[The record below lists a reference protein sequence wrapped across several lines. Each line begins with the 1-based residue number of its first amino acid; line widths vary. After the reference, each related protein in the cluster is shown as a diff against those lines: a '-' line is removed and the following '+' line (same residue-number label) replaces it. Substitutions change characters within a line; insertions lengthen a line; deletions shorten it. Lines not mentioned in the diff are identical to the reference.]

1 MFVAEE
7 KHGAAEVF
15 DGWFTGYVL
24 GGEGGESIGARFDV
38 CVDGVMLSGY
48 IRTNGFHPVIL
59 F

>member
-1 MFVAEE
+1 VAEE